1 MQTTSIPAGGVKKSL
16 KSADTFSTNK
26 EPKMSFTPVNWI
38 KEILVY
44 MYTFLKNHL
53 GHISAHT
60 LGWITIV
67 LMHFAAIPTLVAV
80 LMAQSDKLPPVDLMI
95 FVWAAL
101 TTLFFKSLI
110 ERNFLYLATIC
121 MGFLAQTVLM
131 GFILFK

>member
-1 MQTTSIPAGGVKKSL
+1 MN
-16 KSADTFSTNK
+16 FS
-26 EPKMSFTPVNWI
+26 PVNLAKSIVDVVW
-38 KEILVY
+38 
-44 MYTFLKNHL
+44 TFLKEHL

-67 LMHFAAIPTLVAV
+67 LMHFATIPTLIAV
-80 LMAQSDKLPPVDLMI
+80 LLAQSDKLPPVDLMI

-110 ERNFLYLATIC
+110 EKNFLYIATIC

-131 GFILFK
+131 GLILFK

>member
-1 MQTTSIPAGGVKKSL
+1 MKVIDSLISIITQGIMWVVNFAKS
-16 KSADTFSTNK
+16 
-26 EPKMSFTPVNWI
+26 
-38 KEILVY
+38 
-44 MYTFLKNHL
+44 HL

-67 LMHFAAIPTLVAV
+67 LLHFASIPTLVAV
-80 LMAQSDKLPPVDLMI
+80 LLAQSDKLPPVDLMV

-110 ERNFLYLATIC
+110 EKNYLYIATIC

-131 GFILFK
+131 GLILFK